1 MIQRLI
7 LAIII
12 GDMLGTTLG
21 GRYHILQSLGGG
33 GFARTYLAED
43 RQLPDR
49 HQCVVKQLKPHTTNP
64 TTLQIARRLFETEAQ
79 VLYRL
84 GHHEQIPQLFAF
96 FEEDQEFYLVQEF
109 IEGHD
114 LTQELVPN
122 FSVSP
127 TLPPPDPSIHSSLT
141 QVLPNTSKG
150 GLNESETIIL
160 LQDILKILDFV
171 HQQNVIHR
179 DISPKNIIRRKKDHQ
194 LVLIDFGAVKQI
206 TTQMLNAP
214 SQSGLS
220 VGIGTPGYMPGEL
233 ARGNPKPS
241 SDIYAVGMI
250 GIQALTGITP
260 HQLQIDPDTE
270 EIIWQN
276 QGSVSPEFAEVLNK
290 MIRYDF
296 RERYGSAREA
306 LEAIKSLNKP
316 NIATVPAFN
325 YWLNPLKIQPKKT
338 KIYLTI
344 MATLGLIGLGTGTGL
359 YLWSS
364 LKSSNAIELYNQ
376 GNTLSQLNRYP
387 EALRRYDQA
396 LDLNPTYKEVWNNKA
411 KILYK
416 LEQYSQAQ
424 EAYDKAIQIDPNYTE
439 SWIGRGKVMTAL
451 GKYADALTAFEQAI
465 EQNPDEVEAWLGKG
479 DVLVNL
485 KRYEE
490 AIQSYQVVL
499 EQLPDSF
506 EALSKTGKTY
516 HDLEDYKNAFK
527 FYDQAVKVKPN
538 DPNAWYH
545 RGNALMQLKRYEEA
559 TDSYDK
565 AVRFNPNFSAAWS
578 SHGQGLLKQDR
589 TKEAVES
596 FEKAVNL
603 QPNDYQSWY
612 FLGWSL
618 HQLKRYEEA
627 ISAYDEA
634 LKIKHNNHYLAWY
647 NRGNALYNLG
657 DYQGAIASY
666 DQATNQKINH
676 EESWYSRGNALANLK
691 QYPEAISSYEEA
703 LQYNP
708 DYPAAKEAKEKI
720 EQQIEVLNNP
730 TDSTNP

>member
-114 LTQELVPN
+114 LTQELIPN

-127 TLPPPDPSIHSSLT
+127 TLPPPNPSIHSSLT

-214 SQSGLS
+214 GQSGLS
-220 VGIGTPGYMPGEL
+220 VGIGTPGYMPGEQ

-276 QGSVSPEFAEVLNK
+276 QGSVSPELTEVLNK
-290 MIRYDF
+290 MVRYDF
-296 RERYGSAREA
+296 RERYASAREA

-316 NIATVPAFN
+316 NIATVPAFKS
-325 YWLNPLKIQPKKT
+325 WLIPLQIQPQKT

-344 MATLGLIGLGTGTGL
+344 MATLGLIGLGTVTGL

-364 LKSSNAIELYNQ
+364 LKSSNAIEHYNQ
-376 GNTLSQLNRYP
+376 GNTLSQLNRYS

-396 LDLNPTYKEVWNNKA
+396 LKLMPDYKEVWNNKA

-439 SWIGRGKVMTAL
+439 SWIGRGKVLTAL

-465 EQNPDEVEAWLGKG
+465 EQNPDEVEALLGKG
-479 DVLVNL
+479 DVLLNF

-499 EQLPDSF
+499 DQLPDSF
-506 EALSKTGKTY
+506 DALSKTGKTY
-516 HDLEDYKNAFK
+516 HYLEDYQNAFK
-527 FYDQAVKVKPN
+527 FYDQALKVKPN
-538 DPNAWYH
+538 DPNGWYH
-545 RGNALMQLKRYEEA
+545 RGNALMQLKRYQEA

-565 AVRFNPNFSAAWS
+565 AVRFNPNFFAAWY
-578 SHGQGLLKQDR
+578 SHGQGLLKQNKL
-589 TKEAVES
+589 KEALES
-596 FEKAVNL
+596 FEKAVRL
-603 QPNDYQSWY
+603 QPNYHEYWY
-612 FLGWSL
+612 NLGWSL
-618 HQLKRYEEA
+618 HQLKRYKEA
-627 ISAYDEA
+627 ISAYSQA
-634 LKIKHNNHYLAWY
+634 LKIQPNYYSAWY

-657 DYQGAIASY
+657 DYQEAIASY
-666 DQATNQKINH
+666 DQATDQKIDH
-676 EESWYSRGNALANLK
+676 GESWYSRGNALANLK
-691 QYPEAISSYEEA
+691 QYPEAISSYQKA

>member
-1 MIQRLI
+1 
-7 LAIII
+7 
-12 GDMLGTTLG
+12 MLGTTLG

-49 HQCVVKQLKPHTTNP
+49 HQCVVKQLKPHATNP

-109 IEGHD
+109 IEGYD
-114 LTQELVPN
+114 LTQELIPD
-122 FSVSP
+122 FSVAV
-127 TLPPPDPSIHSSLT
+127 TLAPANPSIHSSLT
-141 QVLPNTSKG
+141 QVLPNAPKG
-150 GLNESETIIL
+150 RLNEPETIIL

-214 SQSGLS
+214 GQSGLS
-220 VGIGTPGYMPGEL
+220 IGIGTPGYMPGEQ
-233 ARGNPKPS
+233 ARGNPKLS

-250 GIQALTGITP
+250 GIQALTGIAP
-260 HQLQIDPDTE
+260 HQLHIDPDTE

-276 QGSVSPEFAEVLNK
+276 QVSVSPELAEVLKK
-290 MIRYDF
+290 MVRYDF
-296 RERYGSAREA
+296 RERYASAREA

-316 NIATVPAFN
+316 NIATVPAFKS
-325 YWLNPLKIQPKKT
+325 WLKPGKIQPKKT

-344 MATLGLIGLGTGTGL
+344 IATLGLIGLGTVTGL
-359 YLWSS
+359 YLSSS
-364 LKSSNAIELYNQ
+364 LNSSNAMELYNQ

-387 EALRRYDQA
+387 EALRRYDEA
-396 LDLNPTYKEVWNNKA
+396 LELMPNYKEVWNNKA
-411 KILYK
+411 KVLYQ

-439 SWIGRGKVMTAL
+439 SWIGRGKVMSAL
-451 GKYADALTAFEQAI
+451 GKYSDALTAFEQAI
-465 EQNPDEVEAWLGKG
+465 KQNPDQVEAWLGKG
-479 DVLVNL
+479 DVLLNF

-490 AIQSYQVVL
+490 AIQSYKVVL
-499 EQLPDSF
+499 DRFPDSF
-506 EALSKTGKTY
+506 EALYKTGRTY
-516 HDLEDYKNAFK
+516 HYLEDYQNAFEA
-527 FYDQAVKVKPN
+527 YNQAVKVKPN
-538 DPNAWYH
+538 DPNVWYH
-545 RGNALMQLKRYEEA
+545 RGNALMKLKRYGDA

-565 AVRFNPNFSAAWS
+565 VVRFNPNFSEAWYS
-578 SHGQGLLKQDR
+578 RGQGLLKQDR
-589 TKEAVES
+589 VKEAVES
-596 FEKAVNL
+596 FEQAVKI
-603 QPNDYQSWY
+603 QPNYHQAWY
-612 FLGWSL
+612 DLGWSL
-618 HQLKRYEEA
+618 HQLKRYQEA
-627 ISAYDEA
+627 ISAYDQA
-634 LKIKHNNHYLAWY
+634 LKIKQNDYLAWY
-647 NRGNALYNLG
+647 NRGNSLYNLG
-657 DYQGAIASY
+657 DYQEAIASY

-691 QYPEAISSYEEA
+691 QYPEAISSYQNA

-720 EQQIEVLNNP
+720 EQQIEVLNHP
-730 TDSTNP
+730 IDSTNP